1 VNEEE
6 KKLLD
11 AEIVRAAEMANIHK
25 FILTL
30 PYGYDSPV
38 GTKGLMLSGNPFTR
52 PFAHSPIRPHFSF
65 YTLLTLFTSLTL
77 LPTLL
82 TYPSYMIIWL
92 YGISYVYTNNMLC
105 YVMLCSLCRRT
116 SYVVFVFVFVCL

>member
-65 YTLLTLFTSLTL
+65 YTLNTFYFSYTPSHITY
-77 LPTLL
+77 LPLI
-82 TYPSYMIIWL
+82 YDHMVIWHIIC
-92 YGISYVYTNNMLC
+92 VY
-105 YVMLCSLCRRT
+105 
-116 SYVVFVFVFVCL
+116 